1 MDEKTIR
8 TENVAESG
16 GSGGKAANIIML
28 SVFLIFIFGF
38 SLAAIITKDR
48 EFSEMENRNLAQKP
62 EFSFKNLTE
71 GKFTGDIESYISDQM
86 FLKDALVSLKTDCDR
101 AALKTS
107 MNGVYFSD
115 DGYLIQ
121 QYTQDMEQ
129 INENIGYIND
139 WAEKTDCPID
149 FILVPDAVSVLS
161 DKLPAS
167 AVNDDQMGSMAAI
180 AKSLSPK
187 ITLYNPFQ
195 ELKQLSDSG
204 TQAYYKTD
212 HHWTSEGAK
221 AVYDWYMRSSGQ
233 ASADIDYGIETVSG
247 FYGTLYSKAPSAF
260 VKPDEIHIYDNPDGE
275 YTVERINEGT
285 VSDSLYDRTFLD
297 KKDKYSAFMGGNFAQ
312 VKISSNAAGD
322 EKVLILKD
330 SYANAIVPF
339 LADSYSEITMIDLRY
354 YHFAENTVSELI
366 DKYDIDRVIL
376 IYNMDFINSDQNFIW
391 LS

>member
-1 MDEKTIR
+1 MDEKAIKR
-8 TENVAESG
+8 ENGSESG
-16 GSGGKAANIIML
+16 GSGGRVADIIML

-38 SLAAIITKDR
+38 TLASIIAKDR

-62 EFSFKNLTE
+62 EFSFKNLKE
-71 GKFTGDIESYISDQM
+71 GKFTGDIESYLSDQL

-107 MNGVYFSD
+107 MNGIYFSD
-115 DGYLIQ
+115 GGYLIQ

-139 WAEKTDCPID
+139 WAENISCPVD

-161 DKLPAS
+161 DKLPSS

-180 AKSLSPK
+180 ASMLSPK
-187 ITLYNPFQ
+187 ISLYNPYQ

-221 AVYDWYMRSSGQ
+221 TVYDWYMKSSGQ
-233 ASADIDYGIETVSG
+233 EPSGISYGVETISG

-260 VKPDEIHIYDNPDGE
+260 TEPDELHIYSNPDGE
-275 YTVERINEGT
+275 YTVERTNDGT
-285 VSDSLYDRTFLD
+285 VTDSLYDRSFLD
-297 KKDKYSAFMGGNFAQ
+297 KKDKYSAFLGGNFARL
-312 VKISSNAAGD
+312 KISSNAASD
-322 EKVLILKD
+322 EKALILKD